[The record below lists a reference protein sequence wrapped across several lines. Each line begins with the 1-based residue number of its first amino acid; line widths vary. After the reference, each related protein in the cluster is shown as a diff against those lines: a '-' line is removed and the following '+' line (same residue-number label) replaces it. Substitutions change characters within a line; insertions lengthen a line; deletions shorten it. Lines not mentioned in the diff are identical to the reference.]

1 MRTNISIL
9 HLAEIR
15 CFTEQTRRPLLQGQP
30 MAFGTSTAQ
39 SVNHPHHD
47 DRQDDEQRQN
57 RQNLPSRKFI
67 VGCRNL
73 GKRFAA
79 LFQDH
84 SHSIDTLRHAAI
96 EIVLPKGRQHE
107 LHLNPFA
114 DRIGQNALQ
123 STAGNEAYFMPIL
136 DQQNAQTIIVA
147 GISDTPTPEQFD
159 GKRKA
164 SPLSISST
172 ATTATCANPFARNAA
187 QTSSMR
193 LTAPSESMPSGLL
206 TYRFRSRSCTL
217 GTSSGRYVPAEA
229 AETNATAQTAKPHI
243 NHFRIIPCY
252 RAMSTR

>member
-1 MRTNISIL
+1 
-9 HLAEIR
+9 
-15 CFTEQTRRPLLQGQP
+15 

-159 GKRKA
+159 GKRK
-164 SPLSISST
+164 SV
-172 ATTATCANPFARNAA
+172 ATLDIIDCHDGDLRQSFRTQCGANLVNAA
-187 QTSSMR
+187 DSTLR
-193 LTAPSESMPSGLL
+193 KYAVGIAHIPVPVAKLHIGHLVGTIRSG
-206 TYRFRSRSCTL
+206 RSR
-217 GTSSGRYVPAEA
+217 
-229 AETNATAQTAKPHI
+229 
-243 NHFRIIPCY
+243 
-252 RAMSTR
+252 